1 MNVNLHG
8 GIEVGAWTFLGTY
21 TTLIIVIIM
30 AAAFALAMYLYFL
43 KVGWLT
49 TSIRIRR

>member
-1 MNVNLHG
+1 MNVNLPG